1 MKKFSY
7 IEILRLLTSLSVL
20 IFHYIHFFYPFNS
33 FYNPELKIDSTQFPF
48 FFILELIYE
57 YGRYGVQMFWA
68 ISGFVFAHVYLDQLN
83 KISSKDFL
91 INRIARLYP
100 LHLLTLILVAGLQ
113 ILSFETNGNFE
124 IYEGNDLY
132 HFILNLLYVHGWGF
146 AKEASFNAPTWSVS
160 IELIIYFIFFI
171 SITLLNKFKIKF
183 VVLIYLILLLID
195 KYWEIKSF
203 YITAFFDSF
212 RLFFSGIF
220 VHYLYLKIENK
231 LYLILLSVILFFV
244 SLLGSFKLFILFP
257 SIILFLSVL
266 GTIKN
271 KKLGSFFQFSGDLTY
286 ALYLLHIPTQI
297 LIILIFGHFGIKEDI
312 FYNEFF
318 FLGYVGFV
326 IFISSLSFK
335 FYEKPL
341 NYKLRNLLKKKGS

>member
-113 ILSFETNGNFE
+113 ILSFKTNGNFE
-124 IYEGNDLY
+124 I
-132 HFILNLLYVHGWGF
+132 
-146 AKEASFNAPTWSVS
+146 
-160 IELIIYFIFFI
+160 
-171 SITLLNKFKIKF
+171 
-183 VVLIYLILLLID
+183 
-195 KYWEIKSF
+195 
-203 YITAFFDSF
+203 
-212 RLFFSGIF
+212 
-220 VHYLYLKIENK
+220 
-231 LYLILLSVILFFV
+231 
-244 SLLGSFKLFILFP
+244 
-257 SIILFLSVL
+257 
-266 GTIKN
+266 
-271 KKLGSFFQFSGDLTY
+271 
-286 ALYLLHIPTQI
+286 
-297 LIILIFGHFGIKEDI
+297 
-312 FYNEFF
+312 
-318 FLGYVGFV
+318 
-326 IFISSLSFK
+326 
-335 FYEKPL
+335 
-341 NYKLRNLLKKKGS
+341 